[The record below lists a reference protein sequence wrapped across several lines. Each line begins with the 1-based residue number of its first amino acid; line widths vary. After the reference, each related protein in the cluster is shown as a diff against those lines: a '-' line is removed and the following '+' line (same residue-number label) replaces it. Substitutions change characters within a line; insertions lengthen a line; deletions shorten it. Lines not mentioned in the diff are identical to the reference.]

1 MYLMKQ
7 ERIALLHVKKTALE
21 QRKALKLHSID
32 NNINTG
38 KFIQSS
44 LLESTRTVTCLRS
57 LYIRPLHDMCQEDP
71 PIIPVHGRF

>member
-7 ERIALLHVKKTALE
+7 ERIALLHVKKRACE

-44 LLESTRTVTCLRS
+44 LLESTKTVMCLRS
-57 LYIRPLHDMCQEDP
+57 LYICLLHDMCQKDP
-71 PIIPVHGRF
+71 PIILVHGRF

>member
-44 LLESTRTVTCLRS
+44 LLESTKTVTCLRS
-57 LYIRPLHDMCQEDP
+57 LYIRLLHDMCQEDP